1 MGLFNF
7 GSKPK
12 QKPIPFEEAA
22 KVFGFQTNE
31 FFKKG
36 VNIQYICPNKSKEY
50 VENAFLGA
58 VLGINLYNQYK
69 NIKTE
74 RFTEFATIAAKM
86 LLGLRNTTKENGQ
99 ILLDVFN
106 SMFKE
111 TLDQKISIKEYATK
125 ATLAF
130 MVKVQAPNATD
141 FNIIQQLE
149 NNLIKSINLTSNFF
163 DVYYI
168 EY

>member
-1 MGLFNF
+1 
-7 GSKPK
+7 
-12 QKPIPFEEAA
+12 
-22 KVFGFQTNE
+22 
-31 FFKKG
+31 
-36 VNIQYICPNKSKEY
+36 
-50 VENAFLGA
+50 
-58 VLGINLYNQYK
+58 
-69 NIKTE
+69 
-74 RFTEFATIAAKM
+74 
-86 LLGLRNTTKENGQ
+86 
-99 ILLDVFN
+99 
-106 SMFKE
+106 MFKE